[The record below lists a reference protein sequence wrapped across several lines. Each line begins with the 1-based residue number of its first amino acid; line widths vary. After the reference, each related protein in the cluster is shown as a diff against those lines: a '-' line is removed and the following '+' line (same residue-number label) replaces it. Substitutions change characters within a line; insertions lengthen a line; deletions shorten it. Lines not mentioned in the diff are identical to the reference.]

1 MHLKSGETEMNP
13 SITAEGERSISVIIP
28 TCDRPPEYLRQAISS
43 AASQS
48 LRPTEIIV
56 VDNGVNEVP
65 PMELPNGVRVY
76 RTAPRI
82 GPSKARNI
90 GVELS
95 TGTHLAFLDDDDW
108 WDKDFLLEA
117 VKAMGEGS
125 TRCVYGR
132 IRQSKNGEISD
143 QRNLTPETATLRD
156 LLERNPGTSVSNL
169 VIEMTLFDQ
178 IGRFDEKLLISE
190 DRALAI
196 EALLI
201 GEKIGIARNA
211 ISFARHHDG
220 DHLKT
225 YNGRKIAFI
234 MKYRKLMPASLL
246 LRHLLKFGLWIH
258 IRPRRT

>member
-1 MHLKSGETEMNP
+1 M
-13 SITAEGERSISVIIP
+13 TADREWSISVIIP

-48 LRPTEIIV
+48 FRPTEIIV

-65 PMELPNGVRVY
+65 PMELPDGVRIH

-82 GPSKARNI
+82 GPSRARNI

-117 VKAMGEGS
+117 VKAMDEGS

-132 IRQSKNGEISD
+132 IRQSKNGEMSD
-143 QRNLTPETATLRD
+143 QRNLTPETATLKN
-156 LLERNPGTSVSNL
+156 LLERNPGTGGINL
-169 VIEMTLFDQ
+169 IIERQLFQ
-178 IGRFDEKLLISE
+178 KIGGFDGELLVSE

-196 EALLI
+196 EILLAGEQI
-201 GEKIGIARNA
+201 SIAPKAIAFARYHDGEKLRKRNSSKVKFV
-211 ISFARHHDG
+211 I
-220 DHLKT
+220 
-225 YNGRKIAFI
+225 
-234 MKYRKLMPASLL
+234 KYRHLMPASLF